1 MSLHIQGCFATCGT
15 LTETLP
21 TVLGAELGVEHVW
34 SHSQSG
40 CYLDLGATLSVS
52 SNNPPDVT
60 FLIHLP
66 LNYLVVLHNCT
77 AGRCCLYR
85 AMLRAELPR
94 SLVN

>member
-21 TVLGAELGVEHVW
+21 TVLGCRASGGTCAEPLPVGLHIP
-34 SHSQSG
+34 
-40 CYLDLGATLSVS
+40 YS
-52 SNNPPDVT
+52 S
-60 FLIHLP
+60 P
-66 LNYLVVLHNCT
+66 LELLVVVLHNCM

-85 AMLRAELPR
+85 AMLRAEVPR